1 MLRGQLRR
9 GGSGAA
15 AGKSKNQTWPFRA
28 IMISMNCSWDE
39 LQTSEVSL
47 VINRVLLALVLPS
60 KPVW

>member
-1 MLRGQLRR
+1 
-9 GGSGAA
+9 
-15 AGKSKNQTWPFRA
+15 
-28 IMISMNCSWDE
+28 MISMNCSWDE